1 MQKQTLPDAL
11 NAAGLVR
18 LPGTMQFSGLGRSAL
33 YEAVKR
39 KEFPAPVKLTPSGRA
54 VGWRIADLQ
63 SWAAA
68 RCNKSAPGAA

>member
-11 NAAGLVR
+11 NAAVLVR
-18 LPGTMQFSGLGRSAL
+18 LPGTMQFSGMGRSAL
-33 YEAVKR
+33 YEAIKR

-54 VGWRIADLQ
+54 VGWRTADLQ

-68 RCNKSAPGAA
+68 RGAKSAPRAA